1 MRVNK
6 SVKAKTI
13 VHDANDVICSGNV
26 PSSLGLCV
34 DEPSDR
40 FMRYE
45 GAQRPSDSLN
55 NISRYRIDDMYEAV
69 DY

>member
-1 MRVNK
+1 VRVK
-6 SVKAKTI
+6 KTQKKTI
-13 VHDANDVICSGNV
+13 VYDANDVIRSGNV

-34 DEPSDR
+34 DEPDDR
-40 FMRYE
+40 WMEYD

-55 NISRYRIDDMYEAV
+55 NISRYRIDDMYEAI